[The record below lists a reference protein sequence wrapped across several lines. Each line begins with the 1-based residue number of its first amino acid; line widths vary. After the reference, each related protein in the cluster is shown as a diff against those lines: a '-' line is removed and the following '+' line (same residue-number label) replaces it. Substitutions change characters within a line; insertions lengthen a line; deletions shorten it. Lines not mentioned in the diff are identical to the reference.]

1 MLIARRGDDRWPHAI
16 LGYVGSKANLTS
28 DKFTFR
34 RDISRIIKA
43 MWSNP
48 LHRAAFVKSRQYV

>member
-1 MLIARRGDDRWPHAI
+1 MLDVEVTGGHTQFW
-16 LGYVGSKANLTS
+16 
-28 DKFTFR
+28 DKFNYR

-48 LHRAAFVKSRQYV
+48 LHRQAFIQTRQ